1 MSLTHITT
9 IRNTLADAV
18 VDALDIGS
26 TDATGDL
33 QIATSTAFST
43 ILANLTFANP
53 AFGTAATGTATAN
66 AIVSETNAPASGSAA
81 AFRVRDRNN
90 SEVFRGSVTVT
101 GGGGDLQLSSVGIT
115 AGDTVSITSMTYS
128 AST

>member
-1 MSLTHITT
+1 MALTHIATL
-9 IRNTLADAV
+9 RNTLADAA
-18 VDALDIGS
+18 VDALDVGS

-33 QIATSTAFST
+33 QIATSTGFST
-43 ILANLTFANP
+43 ILATLTFANP
-53 AFGTAATGTATAN
+53 AFGPASGGITTANSITSDTNAANTGTA
-66 AIVSETNAPASGSAA
+66 V

-115 AGDTVSITSMTYS
+115 AGDTVSITSMTYT